1 MSKTVIGTHSVV
13 RWGCNMVVPIGG
25 RTGQLLCVGMDGAV
39 ALYGGSSVMGMQSG
53 CSNWWQNSA
62 GVVCVGA
69 RSQQIGNIRY
79 DVRGLDVCLQTIKNA
94 VDGV

>member
-1 MSKTVIGTHSVV
+1 
-13 RWGCNMVVPIGG
+13 MVVPIGG

-39 ALYGGSSVMGMQSG
+39 ALYGGSSVMGMRSG

-69 RSQQIGNIRY
+69 RSQQIGNVRY